1 MTPTLDLSRLV
12 RPSRVTGLCLV
23 FALAALPASAPATAL
38 KQDDLVQLQA
48 QYRDEQIRARR
59 LRADARDAQA
69 EITALDREL
78 AGLRRD
84 QTADDYQLSAQ
95 RQRLRD
101 LGRREAEIVT
111 ELARARDAQG
121 RLLSGLQMMSRRP
134 PPPLLVPSER
144 AVDTVRAAILMKS
157 MAPELQRRAATFA
170 ERQAEV
176 VRIRRLAVL
185 SSERLLTTES
195 AQGDRRAEIEDLS
208 ARRTALLAVLRADAV
223 RAERAAAALETR
235 IRNLGG
241 RPAAAAETG
250 TPSTRM
256 PAGRARL
263 TAPVSGTPISRFGSG
278 ASGLRWAARA
288 GPVAAPASARVDHA
302 GPLSG
307 WGEVVILDLGGGWRA
322 VVAGLDDVKVET
334 GERVDDGQALGTA
347 DRDGEIYFE
356 LRRDDR
362 PVDPAPYLP

>member
-1 MTPTLDLSRLV
+1 MNRAAVLSVLI
-12 RPSRVTGLCLV
+12 
-23 FALAALPASAPATAL
+23 ALAGLPAAASV
-38 KQDDLVQLQA
+38 QDDLEQLQA
-48 QYRDEQIRARR
+48 QYRDEQVRARR

-78 AGLRRD
+78 ATLRSD
-84 QTADDYQLSAQ
+84 QTADDIQLSAQ

-101 LGRREAEIVT
+101 LGRREAAIVA
-111 ELARARDAQG
+111 ELAQARDGQG
-121 RLLSGLQMMSRRP
+121 RLLSALQMMSRKP
-134 PPPLLVPSER
+134 PPPLLIPADR
-144 AVDTVRAAILMKS
+144 AVDTVRAAILMKA
-157 MAPELQRRAATFA
+157 MAPEMQRRAAAFA
-170 ERQAEV
+170 TRQAEV

-208 ARRTALLAVLRADAV
+208 GRRTALLAVLRADAA

-241 RPAAAAETG
+241 RPASVTDAP
-250 TPSTRM
+250 TPSTRL
-256 PAGRARL
+256 PGGRARL
-263 TAPVSGTPISRFGSG
+263 TAPVSGAPLTKSG
-278 ASGLRWAARA
+278 SGLRWAAPA
-288 GPVAAPASARVDHA
+288 GPVASPAGGRVDHA

-322 VVAGLDDVKVET
+322 VIAGLDTLSVET
-334 GERVDDGQALGTA
+334 GERVADGQDLGA
-347 DRDGEIYFE
+347 ASQGGEVYFE

-362 PVDPAPYLP
+362 PVDPVPYL